1 MSKKNKNKKCDRLIE
16 KEHLQQIFDSKL
28 KEAEKEQIRIY
39 IDKNIGLLAY
49 RFCPHEFFKLVN
61 EYQKEAYSNKE
72 IRKIRRKYKRYK
84 LNIFED
90 KYNNLYEEYFYKSK
104 YFMYYFKT
112 KIKKNYFDKT
122 AQQLYEDYKY
132 GFELNTK
139 IRSKTL
145 SYIFK
150 FISYIFTFIGGI
162 FTPFIVGL
170 FGDDKVINVGGEIII
185 LYSIFIILVTIITL
199 SREFEKNAY
208 DTRLFKKLL
217 QDEFDKN

>member
-1 MSKKNKNKKCDRLIE
+1 MKKQNSKQSKSIKQVEANNEKLFNSKLTDTE
-16 KEHLQQIFDSKL
+16 KER
-28 KEAEKEQIRIY
+28 IRQY
-39 IDKNIGLLAY
+39 IDKNIGQLKE
-49 RFCPHEFFKLVN
+49 RFCPHEFFELVN
-61 EYQKEAYSNKE
+61 EYQKEAFSNKE
-72 IRKIRRKYKRYK
+72 IKRIRRKYKRNK

-90 KYNNLYEEYFYKSK
+90 KYIDLYEEYFYKSK

-132 GFELNTK
+132 GFELNIE

-145 SYIFK
+145 
-150 FISYIFTFIGGI
+150 SYIFTFIGGI
-162 FTPFIVGL
+162 FTQFIVGL
-170 FGDDKVINVGGEIII
+170 FGDDKVINVRGEIII
-185 LYSIFIILVTIITL
+185 LYSIFVILVTIITL

-217 QDEFDKN
+217 QDEFDNN

>member
-1 MSKKNKNKKCDRLIE
+1 MKQQYCKQIKSIKQVEAKNEKLFNSKLNDTE
-16 KEHLQQIFDSKL
+16 KER
-28 KEAEKEQIRIY
+28 IRKY
-39 IDKNIGLLAY
+39 IDKNIGQLKE

-61 EYQKEAYSNKE
+61 EYQKEAFSNKE
-72 IRKIRRKYKRYK
+72 IKRIRRKYKRYK

-90 KYNNLYEEYFYKSK
+90 KYINLYEEYFYKSK

-132 GFELNTK
+132 GFELNIE

-145 SYIFK
+145 
-150 FISYIFTFIGGI
+150 SYIFTFIGGI
-162 FTPFIVGL
+162 FTQFIVGL
-170 FGDDKVINVGGEIII
+170 FGDDKVINVRGEIII

-217 QDEFDKN
+217 QDEFDNN

>member
-1 MSKKNKNKKCDRLIE
+1 MKKQNSKQSKSIKQVEENNEKLFNSKLTDTE
-16 KEHLQQIFDSKL
+16 KER
-28 KEAEKEQIRIY
+28 IRQY
-39 IDKNIGLLAY
+39 IDKNIGQLKE
-49 RFCPHEFFKLVN
+49 RFCPHEFFELVN
-61 EYQKEAYSNKE
+61 EYQKEAFSNKE
-72 IRKIRRKYKRYK
+72 IKRIRRKYKRNK

-90 KYNNLYEEYFYKSK
+90 KYIDLYEEYFYKSK

-132 GFELNTK
+132 GFELNIE

-145 SYIFK
+145 
-150 FISYIFTFIGGI
+150 SYIFTFIGGI
-162 FTPFIVGL
+162 FTQFIVGL
-170 FGDDKVINVGGEIII
+170 FGDDKVINVRGEIII
-185 LYSIFIILVTIITL
+185 LYSIFVILVTIITL

-217 QDEFDKN
+217 QDEFDNN

>member
-1 MSKKNKNKKCDRLIE
+1 MKKQYSKQCKSIKQVETKNEKLFNSKLNDTE
-16 KEHLQQIFDSKL
+16 KER
-28 KEAEKEQIRIY
+28 IRKY
-39 IDKNIGLLAY
+39 IDKNIGQLKE

-61 EYQKEAYSNKE
+61 EYQKEAFSNKE
-72 IRKIRRKYKRYK
+72 IKRIRRKYKRYK

-90 KYNNLYEEYFYKSK
+90 KYINLYEEYFYKSK

-132 GFELNTK
+132 GFELNIE

-145 SYIFK
+145 
-150 FISYIFTFIGGI
+150 SYIFTFIGGI
-162 FTPFIVGL
+162 FTQFIVGL
-170 FGDDKVINVGGEIII
+170 FGDDKVINVRGEIII

-217 QDEFDKN
+217 QDEFDNN